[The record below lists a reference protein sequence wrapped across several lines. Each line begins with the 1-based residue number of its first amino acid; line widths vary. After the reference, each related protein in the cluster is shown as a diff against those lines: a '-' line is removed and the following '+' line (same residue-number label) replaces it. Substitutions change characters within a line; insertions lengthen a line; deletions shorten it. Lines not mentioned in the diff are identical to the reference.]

1 MPSLMRNSYKAMLG
15 LLRPASVTISSPSGA
30 RPRADHIAPAVIDR
44 NELRPAPAAKLPLC
58 LCHEGP
64 SGGIDNPQLNESSIS
79 CTDADLAT
87 ATSSDSSSCSLTFDV
102 NSSLDIFLQTMP
114 HLNDIQDQIR
124 ILDTTCNA
132 CSSVAKPIIIDR
144 RVATGCVAVILNLLS
159 TPDAHAHCL
168 TAPMGARQ
176 TEKALLLLDLIT
188 TESEAGCTTVLQR
201 CSSVINTLGR
211 KLLRISETCT
221 ASVMAILVTLCSKS
235 DGESFRQAISKTA
248 IPSKL
253 VLVLQVASKGSTKQ
267 SAGKLLQLLHA
278 QPP

>member
-1 MPSLMRNSYKAMLG
+1 
-15 LLRPASVTISSPSGA
+15 
-30 RPRADHIAPAVIDR
+30 
-44 NELRPAPAAKLPLC
+44 
-58 LCHEGP
+58 
-64 SGGIDNPQLNESSIS
+64 
-79 CTDADLAT
+79 
-87 ATSSDSSSCSLTFDV
+87 
-102 NSSLDIFLQTMP
+102 MP

-124 ILDTTCNA
+124 ILDTACNA
-132 CSSVAKPIIIDR
+132 YSSVAKPIIIDR

-159 TPDAHAHCL
+159 TPEAHAHCL
-168 TAPMGARQ
+168 TAPMGA
-176 TEKALLLLDLIT
+176 EKALLLLDLIT

-201 CSSVINTLGR
+201 SSSVINTLGR

-235 DGESFRQAISKTA
+235 NGESFRQAISKTA

-278 QPP
+278 